1 MQSRLEKV
9 MQKVYNPQAQDIVK
23 GLRKEA
29 GMSENVIAKRQD
41 ITLSR
46 ALPHLDNSQNIDPNR
61 SGGGDTSVW
70 AEELRR
76 ADERALKFK

>member
-1 MQSRLEKV
+1 MQSRLDKV

-29 GMSENVIAKRQD
+29 GMLENVIVKRQD

-46 ALPHLDNSQNIDPNR
+46 PLPQLDNSQNLDPNR
-61 SGGGDTSVW
+61 GDTS
-70 AEELRR
+70 
-76 ADERALKFK
+76 